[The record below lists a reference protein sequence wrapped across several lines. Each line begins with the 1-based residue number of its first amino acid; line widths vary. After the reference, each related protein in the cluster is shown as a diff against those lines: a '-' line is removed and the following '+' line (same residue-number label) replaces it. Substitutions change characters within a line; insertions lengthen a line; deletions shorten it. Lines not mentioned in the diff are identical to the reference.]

1 MGASRTTSASGGPT
15 DRWYDRRRGAR
26 RVIPGIEATLRS
38 PGDVRVLDVSLTG
51 LATEVPGEL
60 APGQHCFISL
70 RHDRHTVMVET
81 VVKWAGV
88 NRMERRFGRLIPM
101 YRAGMVFVDIEREDS
116 GGIWDWILTEAE
128 EQALPRT

>member
-1 MGASRTTSASGGPT
+1 MGASRAVPASGGPS
-15 DRWYDRRRGAR
+15 DRWYDRRRRPR

-38 PGDVRVLDVSLTG
+38 PGDVKVLDLSLTG

-60 APGQHCFISL
+60 QPGQHCFLSL
-70 RHDRHTVMVET
+70 RHDRHCAMVET
-81 VVKWAGV
+81 VVKWAGI

-101 YRAGMVFVDIEREDS
+101 FRAGMVFVDIERQDT

-128 EQALPRT
+128 KRSLPRV